1 MKRPGRKSAAQ
12 TPSKKSDRVFGSRT
26 NPKGSAGSR
35 TSSKSIQFGEALTS
49 KIKSAIKKHN
59 SEFPSDKVSLPVAKA
74 VVRRGMGAFSVTH
87 RPGMTRTQW
96 GLARLNTFL
105 KKKSGK
111 KVKVSYIQVDDLM

>member
-12 TPSKKSDRVFGSRT
+12 TPAQKSDRVFGSRT
-26 NPKGSAGSR
+26 NPKGSAGSGR
-35 TSSKSIQFGEALTS
+35 SSKSIQFGEALTS
-49 KIKSAIKKHN
+49 KIKNAIKKHN

-105 KKKSGK
+105 KKKSGG
-111 KVKVSYIQVDDLM
+111 KVKVSYIQDDDLM